1 MSADKTNIDTPTP
14 GVEAKEDT
22 VAVTLDVPV
31 DVLATIAGGDELATE
46 QSMRAALQ
54 YQIRRLIRTVNRLT
68 RPKSDLWGWIAVG
81 HCRL

>member
-54 YQIRRLIRTVNRLT
+54 YWADMDAHNRAEMAREQSQQIRGGDT
-68 RPKSDLWGWIAVG
+68 R
-81 HCRL
+81 